1 MARTIN
7 EIKQTITTAFMEN
20 ETLAAAYGYA
30 RGTNFD
36 DVFSR
41 VSLESIMF
49 YIVASAMFVVESMFD
64 VLRVGVDDALA
75 QRLTHNR
82 QWYTNTAREFQFGD
96 EINPETGRY
105 DIIDIS
111 KQVVN
116 HAAVDEINGMLRLKV
131 ATMDGEELAPLSS
144 AQLTAFTGY
153 MQLVKDAGVVIE
165 IITAPG
171 DDLRLVI
178 DILYDP
184 LVLDNT
190 GQAFDGSDEP
200 AKDAILNYIK
210 NLPFNGEF
218 RIVAL
223 TDALQAAQGVV
234 IPTVISAYSKYAAW
248 DWSAINVRVKPNSGY
263 MVIADANLTINY
275 EPINVNS
282 L

>member
-1 MARTIN
+1 
-7 EIKQTITTAFMEN
+7 MEN
-20 ETLAAAYGYA
+20 ETLASAYGYSV
-30 RGTNFD
+30 GTNFD

-49 YIVASAMFVVESMFD
+49 YIVASSMFVVERMFD
-64 VLRVGVDDALA
+64 VLRISVDDALA

-96 EINPETGRY
+96 AINPETGRY
-105 DIIDIS
+105 DVIDTSKLII
-111 KQVVN
+111 N
-116 HAAVDEINGMLRLKV
+116 HAAVDEIDGMLRLKV
-131 ATMDGEELAPLSS
+131 ATMDGEELAPL
-144 AQLTAFTGY
+144 APNQLSAFTGY
-153 MQLVKDAGVVIE
+153 MELVKDAGVKIE

-184 LVLDNT
+184 LVLDDS
-190 GQAFDGSDEP
+190 GQALDGSGEP

-234 IPTVISAYSKYAAW
+234 IPTVISAESKYAAW
-248 DWSAINVRVKPNSGY
+248 DWSVINVRVKPNSGY
-263 MVIADANLTINY
+263 MVIADGNLTINY
-275 EPINVNS
+275 EPLNINS